1 MGFRDVDTS
10 RSMKRPP
17 TYAGLRV
24 LLAEDEPMATKLA
37 QGALKAMGISDIVAV
52 TDGEQ
57 ALAVLDREEGQF
69 QLIVSDW
76 NMPKVSGLDFLKA
89 VRRRF
94 PHMKFLML
102 TGNASK
108 DFVLAAKQH
117 RVDAYVV
124 KPFSPNQLR
133 QKVEALF
140 TF

>member
-1 MGFRDVDTS
+1 MTIDPD
-10 RSMKRPP
+10 RPLSPKPLP

-37 QGALKAMGISDIVAV
+37 QGALKVMGITDIVAV
-52 TDGEQ
+52 RDGEQ
-57 ALAVLDREEGQF
+57 ALAVLEHEQGRF

-76 NMPKVSGLDFLKA
+76 NMPRMSGLEFLKA

-94 PHMKFLML
+94 PHMKFVML
-102 TGNASK
+102 TGKATS
-108 DFVLAAKQH
+108 DFVVAAREH
-117 RVDAYVV
+117 GVDAYVV

-133 QKVEALF
+133 RKIESLF

>member
-1 MGFRDVDTS
+1 MTIDPD
-10 RSMKRPP
+10 RPSPPKPLP

-37 QGALKAMGISDIVAV
+37 QGALKVMGITDIVAV
-52 TDGEQ
+52 RDGEQ
-57 ALAVLDREEGQF
+57 ALAVLEHEQGQF

-76 NMPKVSGLDFLKA
+76 NMPRMSGLEFLKA

-94 PHMKFLML
+94 PHMKFVML
-102 TGNASK
+102 TGKATSE
-108 DFVLAAKQH
+108 FVVAAREH
-117 RVDAYVV
+117 GVDAYVV

-133 QKVEALF
+133 RKIESLF